1 MIKPCRDVL
10 HGLQKLTN
18 NTEDIL
24 SFLDDTTCICRFDDY
39 SNTYDYYKYRNEIRS
54 IISQLVK
61 DGYLEYSSSKSQFH
75 LTQLGLHL
83 YQFKIEAIKRFLFTS
98 ILVPIV
104 VSVATTVITLLVQG
118 LLPLP

>member
-1 MIKPCRDVL
+1 MIKSCRDVL
-10 HGLQKLTN
+10 RGLQKLTN

-24 SFLDDTTCICRFDDY
+24 SFLGDTTCICRDDNYSTVYDY
-39 SNTYDYYKYRNEIRS
+39 SKYQNEIRS

-61 DGYLEYSSSKSQFH
+61 DGYLEYSAGKHKFS
-75 LTQLGLHL
+75 LTQLVLHP
-83 YQFKIEAIKRFLFTS
+83 YRFKIEEIKKFSFTS

-118 LLPLP
+118 LLPMP